1 MSDITQSKPAASD
14 AAHSP
19 TLSGPLPTQLPILP
33 LSDLVVFPHMVAPLL
48 VTSALSIRLIDDVV
62 AGNRLVGVVLQKVAD
77 QEHPRLADLQ
87 EFGCVV
93 RVMRMLKFPDDSVRV
108 LVQGLKRMKLV
119 CLVTETPYLIAQI
132 EQQED
137 ITEPGIEMSALT
149 RSAATQFQQVVE
161 LSPTLPDE
169 LKIAVQNIDD
179 PSKLADII
187 ATNINL
193 GVEEKQGLLETVDV
207 RVRLSL
213 LCAMLNREQEVL
225 HLGSEIQS
233 KVNKAITKTQREYFL
248 REQLKAIQKELGEA
262 GESGG
267 EIAELREKI
276 DKAHMPAEVKK
287 VSLKELDRLATVPPA
302 AAEYTVAR
310 TYLDWL
316 IAVPWSRGTEDKLDI
331 TRARRI
337 LNEDHYDLEQVK
349 KRILEYL
356 SVLKLKSESG
366 KDAAVNK
373 GPILC
378 FVGPPGVG
386 KTSLGMS
393 IARAIGRKFMRIS
406 LGGVRDE
413 AEIRGHR
420 RTYIGALPGRI
431 IQGLRRVESNN
442 PVFMLDEID
451 KVGSDFRGDP
461 SSALL
466 EVLDPQQN
474 NSFSDHYLEVPF
486 DLSRVMFITTANLL
500 EPIPP
505 ALRDRMEVIELP
517 GYTEQEKV
525 HIAIK
530 YLVPRQLT
538 EHGLKTKQLNI
549 RKESFFSII
558 RQHTREAGV
567 RNLER
572 TIATICRRT
581 ARRIVE
587 GRTSSVLVTPKHL
600 KDFLGPPEY
609 FHDMAEQQLEPG
621 IAIGLAWTSAG
632 GDILFIEG
640 TQMPGKGHVTITG
653 SVGDIM
659 RESVQAAL
667 SYVRAHAHQ
676 LGIEPKFF
684 DKHDIHVHV
693 PAGAIPKDGPS
704 AGLAMAVTL
713 ASLLTHRAIRP
724 GVAMTGEITLRGK
737 VLPIGGVKE
746 KVLAAAR
753 SGIRVVLLPE
763 QNRKD
768 LHDVP
773 TEIRKKMK
781 FVFVK
786 TIADAFNAA
795 IPAPPS
801 RQAA

>member
-1 MSDITQSKPAASD
+1 MSDITQLKPPSGD
-14 AAHSP
+14 AAHTPDATTPVPS
-19 TLSGPLPTQLPILP
+19 QLPVLP
-33 LSDLVVFPHMVAPLL
+33 LSDLVIFPHMVAPLL
-48 VTSALSIRLIDDVV
+48 VTSQQSTRLVDDVV
-62 AGNRLVGVVLQKVAD
+62 AGDRLVAVVLQKVPD

-93 RVMRMLKFPDDSVRV
+93 RVMRMLKFPDDTVRV
-108 LVQGLKRMKLV
+108 LVQGIKRMKLV
-119 CLVTETPYLIAQI
+119 RLVSETPYLIAQI
-132 EQQED
+132 EAQED
-137 ITEPGIEMSALT
+137 IIEPGIEMSALT
-149 RSAATQFQQVVE
+149 RNAATQFQRVVE

-187 ATNINL
+187 ATNVNL
-193 GVEEKQGLLETVDV
+193 SVEEKQGLLETADV

-213 LCAMLNREQEVL
+213 LCTMLNREQEVL
-225 HLGSEIQS
+225 NLGSEIQS

-262 GESGG
+262 GG
-267 EIAELREKI
+267 EIAELRDKI
-276 DKAHMPAEVKK
+276 DKARMPVEVKK
-287 VSLKELDRLATVPPA
+287 VALKELDRLSTVPPA

-331 TRARRI
+331 VRARRI
-337 LNEDHYDLEQVK
+337 LNEDHYNLEQVK

-356 SVLKLKSESG
+356 SVLKLKSETE
-366 KDAAVNK
+366 KEAAVNK
-373 GPILC
+373 GPIIC

-393 IARAIGRKFMRIS
+393 IARALGRKFIRLS

-431 IQGLRRVESNN
+431 IQGLRRCESNN

-451 KVGSDFRGDP
+451 KVGADFRGDP
-461 SSALL
+461 SAALL

-517 GYTEQEKV
+517 GYTEHDKI
-525 HIAIK
+525 HIATK
-530 YLVPRQLT
+530 YLIPRQLR
-538 EHGLKTKQLNI
+538 EHGLKPHQLNI
-549 RKESFFSII
+549 RKEAIVSVI
-558 RQHTREAGV
+558 RNHTREAGV

-572 TIATICRRT
+572 TIAAVCRRT

-587 GRTSSVLVTPKHL
+587 RRAQSVAVTPKNL
-600 KDFLGPPEY
+600 KDFLGPPEF
-609 FHDMAEQQLEPG
+609 FHDMAERELDPG
-621 IAIGLAWTSAG
+621 VAIGLAWTSAG

-653 SVGDIM
+653 SLGDIM

-684 DKHDIHVHV
+684 DKHDIHIHV

-713 ASLLTHRAIRP
+713 ASLLTRRP
-724 GVAMTGEITLRGK
+724 VHPAVAMTGEITLRGK
-737 VLPIGGVKE
+737 VLPVGGVKE

-753 SGIRVVLLPE
+753 AGIRMVLLPE

-768 LHDVP
+768 IRDVP
-773 TEIRKKMK
+773 AETRKKLK

-786 TIADAFNAA
+786 SIADAFNAA
-795 IPAPPS
+795 IPAPP
-801 RQAA
+801 RR